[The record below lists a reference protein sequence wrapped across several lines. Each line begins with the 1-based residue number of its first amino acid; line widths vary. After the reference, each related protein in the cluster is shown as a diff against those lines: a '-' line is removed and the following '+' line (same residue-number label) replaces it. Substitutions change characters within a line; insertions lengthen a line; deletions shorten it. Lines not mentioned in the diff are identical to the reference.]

1 MLESRENPNQGA
13 AAKFEG
19 NLSLDINTLSQL
31 YATGGLSP
39 VELVRIIYQRINH
52 QSNNPIW
59 ITLLPEE
66 EVVKA
71 AYALEEVCRIK
82 GIENLPL
89 FGIPF
94 AVKDNIDIAGLPT
107 TAACPDFTYIS
118 DRHGTVV
125 ERLLN
130 AGALLIGK
138 TNLDQFATGLVGTRS
153 PYGVCRNSYNSEY
166 ISGGSSSG
174 SAIAV
179 AAKLVTFSLG
189 TDTAGSGRVPAGF
202 NNIVGL
208 KPSKGLLSTSGVVPA
223 CRSLDCVSVFAL
235 NSEDAIKVQRAV
247 QGFDTLDSYSRR
259 SLPLPARGI
268 SSFRFGIPNSE
279 QLIFFGDKEYEKL
292 YQQSI
297 SRLESMGGTPVEI
310 DFLPFQETANLLY
323 SGAWVAERYSGIEEF
338 ITRKPDSALPVIQ
351 QILNN
356 VHKYS
361 ASDVFRTFHKLEELK
376 QRTAQEWEKM
386 DILAVPT
393 AGTIYRIEEVEAD
406 PIQLN
411 TNLGYYTNF
420 VNLLDLS
427 AIAIPSGFRS
437 DKLPFGITLIAP
449 ALHDEIL
456 SAFGGRYHQ
465 SLN

>member
-1 MLESRENPNQGA
+1 MSQSTENPNLGA

-19 NLSLDINTLSQL
+19 NLSLDINTLNHL
-31 YATGGLSP
+31 YSTGKLST
-39 VELVRIIYQRINH
+39 VELVRIIYQRIKS

-71 AYALEEVCRIK
+71 AYGLEEVRK
-82 GIENLPL
+82 REGLENLPL

-107 TAACPDFTYIS
+107 TAACPDFSYVS
-118 DRHGTVV
+118 VSHATVV

-130 AGALLIGK
+130 AGGLLIGK

-153 PYGVCRNSYNSEY
+153 PYGVCHNSYNDEY

-179 AAKLVTFSLG
+179 ASKLVTFSLG

-208 KPSKGLLSTSGVVPA
+208 KPSRGLLSTSGVVPA

-235 NSEDAIKVQRAV
+235 NSEDAMRVTRTI
-247 QGFDTLDSYSRR
+247 QGFDSFDSYSRR
-259 SLPLPARGI
+259 SLPLSPRPI
-268 SSFRFGIPNSE
+268 SKFKFGIPNSE
-279 QLIFFGDKEYEKL
+279 QLAFFGDKEYEKL

-297 SRLESMGGTPVEI
+297 GRLESMGGTAIEI

-323 SGAWVAERYSGIEEF
+323 YGAWVAERYSGIEEF

-386 DILAVPT
+386 DILVVPT

-456 SAFGGRYHQ
+456 SVFGGAYNQ